1 MGTYIR
7 NRGRKLIGEVIVM
20 IEAEFD
26 YCPEV
31 EELKRIRQQLFGGE
45 E

>member
-1 MGTYIR
+1 MGAYID
-7 NRGRKLIGEVIVM
+7 NRGRKLISELIVM

-31 EELKRIRQQLFGGE
+31 EELKRIRQQLFGGVE
-45 E
+45 